1 MVRRT
6 KAEAEQTRHAL
17 LDAAE
22 RLFLERG
29 VSRTTLQD
37 IATAA
42 GTTRGAIYWHFQDK
56 AALFNAMMDRVTLPL
71 EQAFLDF
78 PDCAQANADGVLAHL
93 LNAILNALKATAHDP
108 QTGRVFEIAIHKV
121 EYVSDM
127 RPVVQRRME
136 AMGQFRQYI
145 QDALERVAELSNTPL
160 PMSAPD
166 AAMGLCMLFDGLL
179 ENWLLDRSA
188 FDLEAMGR
196 TTLTNFLRGLGLVLP
211 QQTPAAQPGARS
223 GAGGVGV

>member
-71 EQAFLDF
+71 ERAFLDF
-78 PDCAQANADGVLAHL
+78 PDCAQANADGVLTHL
-93 LNAILNALKATAHDP
+93 LNAILNALKAMAHDP

-121 EYVSDM
+121 EYVADM
-127 RPVVQRRME
+127 QPVVQRRME
-136 AMGQFRQYI
+136 ATGQFRQYI
-145 QDALERVAELSNTPL
+145 QDALVRVAELRNTPL
-160 PMSAPD
+160 PMPAPD

-188 FDLEAMGR
+188 FDLEAMGH
-196 TTLTNFLRGLGLVLP
+196 TALTNFLRGLGLMLP
-211 QQTPAAQPGARS
+211 HHDAALS
-223 GAGGVGV
+223 GSVSGGGGVGV